1 MRDQLLLY
9 SQAATHS
16 DDSLYSAESTAD
28 GGSTA
33 SGSRESTGRRLR
45 HRRTGD
51 ESDAN
56 SNASTLLHRAALQT
70 RAKVGQPSQE
80 TVPGT
85 FAQDEQVRVGG
96 RLGDSKAPQGP
107 RISHKRSASLLSR
120 FRNAGVS
127 PASSPTPSE
136 SSSRDTRSDR
146 TLAHSASSGSVRRA
160 AAQEATAHEQ
170 QQHQQ
175 RPSVR
180 VLPPE
185 QDAHRLRKRGAP
197 RGDRPGGFISQLLR
211 GPSRSPQHSAN
222 APVARQQQQ
231 QQSQE
236 PQQFQQHMDL
246 SAMRHERSP
255 GTPHSQHSAGSASPG
270 SANNGAH
277 FHVSQCHF
285 TAPEDGPESAGSDQG
300 AYCMGGEDDSDM
312 YYSGSESSQTGD
324 DDGAGYGWYGTHD
337 APETTAD
344 ITAGLPVYEP
354 IDMDRAGGYAQATR
368 PMLPDARMLAPMASL
383 ADAFGAG
390 VSASGALSS
399 RELRFAVENLML
411 VEQHRFLIRDLG
423 HARAAIGALKQVVQ
437 AKDERLDLCEAANA
451 ELHQRVAQLEAALAQ
466 EQHSHPPSEVAQA
479 EPPAEDDVNTQM
491 VPQLQEPQ
499 PQPVS
504 RPLSG
509 YATGFALAE
518 RPVHQL
524 PRVFSGDYS
533 ADVHAMES
541 SVEALASAITSM
553 PRDTDSVDA
562 IIARTTPEP
571 PEEPTPPEPRRRSRL
586 LSAFRL
592 SSYGGTPGE
601 PVGGTTK
608 HKRRSVS
615 LGSSRPQQPS
625 PDVAQSAGAG
635 SPAAPQQPAVGRTR
649 ADSHESLAASCPTLI
664 PGIARTRNTQK
675 PARPA
680 SQGRYP
686 TDLGLGDA
694 MAAPAPAPDAAP
706 APVQDTKERR
716 RRVSH
721 RFSLNP
727 KPRRSTSAP
736 SRPHSMRVSRH
747 RSWLFHLFGGG
758 SSSSTATDTAAE
770 PPSPELG
777 EDIDDS
783 DDFSGMRARRRR
795 VMTHSTSEVSQFLG
809 RLRLEEDGPPRATG
823 LEDVVDVS
831 GEDEER
837 ASRPSLSVAEI
848 RQQTLDALNGSQR
861 KRPPLPDEL
870 SSPQRRDSAER
881 STITRLNAPPRAA
894 GLGVSIS
901 HRGPPNA
908 PDAPHLLDGGSLGR
922 NRRTQSCIPP
932 AADLSTPSFW
942 TPPPPPLHPS
952 NPAAVVRSP
961 RNSGDSA
968 DAASAGRRSIDDR
981 FRSAAGS
988 PWELVRLADS
998 RGFPISPS
1006 RSGSPPAQLGF
1017 FEDSSVPDSDELTVA
1032 ARKSLSLRMSHTSFR
1047 QAEPLPESDD
1057 VDVANIQLGHSE
1069 LSRPGSSASQFTKN
1083 LVTDAQSSAR
1093 PRTANPTAS
1102 KRRSLLRQ
1110 LNPISARVDANVA
1123 STNHNEV
1130 VSAAPPHHRH
1140 SRSESSNVAASIA
1153 LSRSPALLERKLP
1166 TNTQPA
1172 APQPS
1177 AGVRRTKKW
1186 WSAMLG

>member
-1 MRDQLLLY
+1 MRDQVLLY
-9 SQAATHS
+9 SQAASHS

-28 GGSTA
+28 GGSTV
-33 SGSRESTGRRLR
+33 SGSRESTGRHLR
-45 HRRTGD
+45 QRRTAD

-56 SNASTLLHRAALQT
+56 SNASTLLHRAALHT
-70 RAKVGQPSQE
+70 RAKAGQPPQE
-80 TVPGT
+80 SVPVT
-85 FAQDEQVRVGG
+85 FAREEQRSSGG
-96 RLGDSKAPQGP
+96 RLGDTKAPQGP
-107 RISHKRSASLLSR
+107 RISHRRSASLLNR
-120 FRNAGVS
+120 FRSVGGS

-160 AAQEATAHEQ
+160 AAQEAAAHEQ
-170 QQHQQ
+170 QQQQ
-175 RPSVR
+175 RPTVR
-180 VLPPE
+180 VLPPGH
-185 QDAHRLRKRGAP
+185 DNHRLPKRGAP

-211 GPSRSPQHSAN
+211 GPARSPQHSTN
-222 APVARQQQQ
+222 TSVARQQW
-231 QQSQE
+231 SQE
-236 PQQFQQHMDL
+236 SQQHIEPVNV
-246 SAMRHERSP
+246 RHDRSP
-255 GTPHSQHSAGSASPG
+255 GTPHSQRSAGSASPG

-285 TAPEDGPESAGSDQG
+285 KAPEDGPESAGDEQG
-300 AYCMGGEDDSDM
+300 SYCMGGEDDSDM
-312 YYSGSESSQTGD
+312 YYSGSESSQMGD
-324 DDGAGYGWYGTHD
+324 GDGAGYDWYGAHES
-337 APETTAD
+337 PETTGD
-344 ITAGLPVYEP
+344 VTARIPVYEP
-354 IDMDRAGGYAQATR
+354 IDMVRAGGYAQATR

-451 ELHQRVAQLEAALAQ
+451 ELHQRVAQLETALAQ
-466 EQHSHPPSEVAQA
+466 DQHSHSLSEATQA
-479 EPPAEDDVNTQM
+479 KGPAEDHGDTQAH
-491 VPQLQEPQ
+491 LQPLNPQ

-509 YATGFALAE
+509 YATGFTLAE

-533 ADVHAMES
+533 TDMHAMES
-541 SVEALASAITSM
+541 SVEALASVITSM
-553 PRDTDSVDA
+553 PRDIDSVDA

-571 PEEPTPPEPRRRSRL
+571 PEEAALQEPRRRSRL

-601 PVGGTTK
+601 PVGGTIK

-615 LGSSRPQQPS
+615 LGTNRPQQPS
-625 PDVAQSAGAG
+625 PDVAQSAQDGR
-635 SPAAPQQPAVGRTR
+635 SDAPQTLAVGRTR

-664 PGIARTRNTQK
+664 PGIARSRNAQK
-675 PARPA
+675 PVRPA

-686 TDLGLGDA
+686 ADLGLSDA
-694 MAAPAPAPDAAP
+694 PAALPPAMDTAAAPAHG
-706 APVQDTKERR
+706 TKESR

-747 RSWLFHLFGGG
+747 RSWLFQLFGG
-758 SSSSTATDTAAE
+758 SNVTDSAVE
-770 PPSPELG
+770 QPSPDVE
-777 EDIDDS
+777 ENVDDS
-783 DDFSGMRARRRR
+783 DGFSDARARRRR
-795 VMTHSTSEVSQFLG
+795 VMTQSTSEVSQFLG
-809 RLRLEEDGPPRATG
+809 RLRLEEDAPPRATG

-837 ASRPSLSVAEI
+837 ASRPSLSVAEV

-861 KRPPLPDEL
+861 TRPPIPDKL
-870 SSPQRRDSAER
+870 DSPQRCASAER
-881 STITRLNAPPRAA
+881 STITRLNAPPRPA

-901 HRGPPNA
+901 HRVPPHAN
-908 PDAPHLLDGGSLGR
+908 DASQLLDGGSLGR

-942 TPPPPPLHPS
+942 APPPTLQSS
-952 NPAAVVRSP
+952 NSATAAAARSP
-961 RNSGDSA
+961 RYSGESVDT
-968 DAASAGRRSIDDR
+968 ASAGRRSSGDR

-1006 RSGSPPAQLGF
+1006 RTGSPPAQLGF

-1057 VDVANIQLGHSE
+1057 IDVSNPHSGHLEPLRS
-1069 LSRPGSSASQFTKN
+1069 GSSTSQFTKN
-1083 LVTDAQSSAR
+1083 PLTDAQSSAR
-1093 PRTANPTAS
+1093 PRTALPTAS

-1110 LNPISARVDANVA
+1110 LNPILPRADVNVTP
-1123 STNHNEV
+1123 TNYTDI
-1130 VSAAPPHHRH
+1130 VSAVPSNHRY
-1140 SRSESSNVAASIA
+1140 SRSESSNSVVATAA
-1153 LSRSPALLERKLP
+1153 LSRSPNILERKP
-1166 TNTQPA
+1166 ATSSQPA
-1172 APQPS
+1172 TSQPLP
-1177 AGVRRTKKW
+1177 GVRRTKKW